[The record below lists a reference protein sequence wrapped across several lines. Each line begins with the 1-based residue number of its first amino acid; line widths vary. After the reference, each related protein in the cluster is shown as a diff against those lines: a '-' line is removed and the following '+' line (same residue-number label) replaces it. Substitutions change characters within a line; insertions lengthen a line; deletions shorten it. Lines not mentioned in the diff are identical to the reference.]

1 MRNVRLLYL
10 TSCFQVSILLLSLK
24 MIASGISIDIY
35 TLLKLKKY
43 LVHILGFS
51 NISTVRSPGSQLL
64 CVTFDHARTTAY
76 DASPCMDELLTVL
89 DASHPFSLVAS
100 AMTESSPPNDAPA
113 SLLIGSIYVDIPL
126 ALITGTENLHDL
138 PILTTKR
145 LIECLLI
152 VMYKHDMESLPL
164 RHLQGNLRRAVRQA
178 LNLVPTKLGYELR
191 QLALT
196 VAQTYVKL
204 WPNTAGSFVL

>member
-1 MRNVRLLYL
+1 MQNVGLLSS
-10 TSCFQVSILLLSLK
+10 TGRFQISIVLLSLK
-24 MIASGISIDIY
+24 MIGSGISIDLP
-35 TLLKLKKY
+35 TLLKLKKH
-43 LVHILGFS
+43 LVHVLGFS

-64 CVTFDHARTTAY
+64 CVTFDHTRTTVH

-100 AMTESSPPNDAPA
+100 AMTQSLPPNDAPA
-113 SLLIGSIYVDIPL
+113 SLLIGSIFVDIPL
-126 ALITGTENLHDL
+126 ALITGSEDLLNL

-178 LNLVPTKLGYELR
+178 LNLVPTKLGDELR
-191 QLALT
+191 QFALT
-196 VAQTYVKL
+196 VAQT
-204 WPNTAGSFVL
+204 

>member
-126 ALITGTENLHDL
+126 AIITGTENLHDL

>member
-1 MRNVRLLYL
+1 MLGSAL
-10 TSCFQVSILLLSLK
+10 TDRFQISILFLSLK
-24 MIASGISIDIY
+24 MIGSGISIDLP
-35 TLLKLKKY
+35 TLLKLKRH
-43 LVHILGFS
+43 LVRILGFS
-51 NISTVRSPGSQLL
+51 NISTVRVPGSQLL
-64 CVTFDHARTTAY
+64 RVAFDHTRTTTH

-100 AMTESSPPNDAPA
+100 AMTESFPPSDAPA
-113 SLLIGSIYVDIPL
+113 SLLIGSIFVDIPL
-126 ALITGTENLHDL
+126 ALITGSEDLLGL

-152 VMYKHDMESLPL
+152 VMYKHDIESLPL
-164 RHLQGNLRRAVRQA
+164 RHLQGHLRRAVRRI

-204 WPNTAGSFVL
+204 WPNTAGSFAL

>member
-1 MRNVRLLYL
+1 
-10 TSCFQVSILLLSLK
+10 
-24 MIASGISIDIY
+24 MIGSGISIDLP
-35 TLLKLKKY
+35 TLLKLKTH

-51 NISTVRSPGSQLL
+51 NISTVRVPGSQLL
-64 CVTFDHARTTAY
+64 RVAFDHTRITAH
-76 DASPCMDELLTVL
+76 DASPCMDELLNVL
-89 DASHPFSLVAS
+89 DASHPFSLVPS
-100 AMTESSPPNDAPA
+100 AMTESLPPSDAPA
-113 SLLIGSIYVDIPL
+113 SLLVGSIFVDIPL
-126 ALITGTENLHDL
+126 ALITGTEDLLDL

-152 VMYKHDMESLPL
+152 VIYKHDMESPPL
-164 RHLQGNLRRAVRQA
+164 RHLQGHLRRAVRRV

-204 WPNTAGSFVL
+204 WPNTTGGFVL

>member
-1 MRNVRLLYL
+1 
-10 TSCFQVSILLLSLK
+10 
-24 MIASGISIDIY
+24 MIGSGISIDLP
-35 TLLKLKKY
+35 TLLKLKKH

-64 CVTFDHARTTAY
+64 CVTFDHTRTTAH

-89 DASHPFSLVAS
+89 DAFHPFSLVAS

-126 ALITGTENLHDL
+126 ALITGSGDLLDL

>member
-1 MRNVRLLYL
+1 
-10 TSCFQVSILLLSLK
+10 
-24 MIASGISIDIY
+24 MIGSGISIDLP
-35 TLLKLKKY
+35 TLLQLKKH
-43 LVHILGFS
+43 LVHTLGFS
-51 NISTVRSPGSQLL
+51 NISTVRTPGSQLL
-64 CVTFDHARTTAY
+64 CVTFDYTRTTVH

-100 AMTESSPPNDAPA
+100 AMTDSLPLNDAPA
-113 SLLIGSIYVDIPL
+113 SLLIGSIFVDIPL
-126 ALITGTENLHDL
+126 ALITGAEVLVDL

-164 RHLQGNLRRAVRQA
+164 RHLQGNLRRAVRRA

-191 QLALT
+191 QLSLT